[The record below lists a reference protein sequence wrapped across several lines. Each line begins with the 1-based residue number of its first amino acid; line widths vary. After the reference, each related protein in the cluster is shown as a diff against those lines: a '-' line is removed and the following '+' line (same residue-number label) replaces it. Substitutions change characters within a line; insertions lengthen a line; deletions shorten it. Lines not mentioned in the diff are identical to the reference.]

1 MVVLNRK
8 HPDGPT
14 PKMCHL
20 RQIWLM
26 AVNEIVLWLGSNM
39 MLFCVRN
46 SQTWLFL
53 LQLYIWLFFELGNEI
68 LSIYLAFWN
77 NLSVVTKMG
86 ELSEVCDR
94 LSSELENRCPDYLNF
109 CKSIGMVKDPYNNK
123 DYSGR
128 YCDKL
133 LKNLDKLDDV
143 VGEEPSLTR
152 PTSSSP
158 MFPRSLPGLAR
169 GCFSSQKRWWRQ
181 PTQNLKLSERG
192 TKFWMLRVNS
202 MVKIY

>member
-1 MVVLNRK
+1 M
-8 HPDGPT
+8 
-14 PKMCHL
+14 
-20 RQIWLM
+20 
-26 AVNEIVLWLGSNM
+26 
-39 MLFCVRN
+39 
-46 SQTWLFL
+46 
-53 LQLYIWLFFELGNEI
+53 
-68 LSIYLAFWN
+68 AFWN

-143 VGEEPSLTR
+143 VGEE
-152 PTSSSP
+152 
-158 MFPRSLPGLAR
+158 LAPIVATLK
-169 GCFSSQKRWWRQ
+169 GFNKVLWQK
-181 PTQNLKLSERG
+181 S
-192 TKFWMLRVNS
+192 
-202 MVKIY
+202 

>member
-1 MVVLNRK
+1 
-8 HPDGPT
+8 
-14 PKMCHL
+14 
-20 RQIWLM
+20 
-26 AVNEIVLWLGSNM
+26 
-39 MLFCVRN
+39 
-46 SQTWLFL
+46 
-53 LQLYIWLFFELGNEI
+53 
-68 LSIYLAFWN
+68 
-77 NLSVVTKMG
+77 MG

-94 LSSELENRCPDYLNF
+94 LSSELENRCPDYLNL

-143 VGEEPSLTR
+143 VGEELAPFVATLKAFSKVIHACFGKEADPNYR
-152 PTSSSP
+152 EIISDFENCWFD
-158 MFPRSLPGLAR
+158 MFVEFDIA
-169 GCFSSQKRWWRQ
+169 FNNKAHIIKRWRRQ
-181 PTQNLKLSERG
+181 PNQNFKLSGSG